1 MKKIYDN
8 EIPKYKKKK
17 SKTNKKSSHKH
28 KYEQCLL
35 YIEEIDDYMLADYC
49 IHCNKIY
56 NIYVIYEGEEGT
68 RVMKGMTKEEKLKKY
83 KHLNIKHAKKLSD
96 KYLK

>member
-8 EIPKYKKKK
+8 EVPKYKKKK
-17 SKTNKKSSHKH
+17 SKTTKKSSHKH
-28 KYEQCLL
+28 EYEQSLL

-56 NIYVIYEGEEGT
+56 NLHVIYEG
-68 RVMKGMTKEEKLKKY
+68 KEEKLKKY
-83 KHLNIKHAKKLSD
+83 KHLNIKHDKKISD

>member
-17 SKTNKKSSHKH
+17 SKTNKKSNHKH

-35 YIEEIDDYMLADYC
+35 YIEEIDDYMLADYY
-49 IHCNKIY
+49 I
-56 NIYVIYEGEEGT
+56 
-68 RVMKGMTKEEKLKKY
+68 R
-83 KHLNIKHAKKLSD
+83 
-96 KYLK
+96 